1 MINVS
6 HPVDNKTLCTR
17 PEYRYGGCY
26 WAENI
31 PPLQAYV
38 YGVTPETMKNRGEM
52 KIIPHTSYFAV
63 SY

>member
-1 MINVS
+1 M
-6 HPVDNKTLCTR
+6 CTR

-52 KIIPHTSYFAV
+52 KIIPHISHFAV